1 VSSAVSGHRAII
13 EVGPGEIRRLC
24 CGASMAADADAS
36 EIRDAALHA
45 IDDRVG
51 LVEGRPVAVD
61 ALWSAALR
69 SLDCATDGAGNGTV
83 VVHPSWWSSSR
94 VGVVTRAA
102 KNMPGD
108 VSVRP
113 RSWLLSQASNADPE
127 AIVVVVEIAERL
139 VAIVGAE
146 TVGVPRG
153 VEQDLVAEE
162 VATVIGEMSSGTTAV
177 VLIDVPS
184 TVVEAPGLAAAIA
197 SEVRKSGQRAVEI
210 DATRL
215 SRLAASARTA
225 LPNQGESSQRESTSS
240 AGGVR
245 SPRLMLRGLAA
256 AAVVFAAVA
265 PVVVGASGHGVAPP
279 TTAPTTFLVEGR
291 VALTVPAYWTAQR
304 VLAGP
309 GSARVQ
315 VTSPADPEAAL
326 HVTQSPV
333 PPDETMGVTA
343 DRLQRAIGSEPDGVF
358 VDFNPSGISAG
369 RPAVTYREVRAS
381 HQVRWTVVVDGP
393 VRISIGCQSRPGGED
408 KVRDVCEQAVR
419 SAHTIR

>member
-1 VSSAVSGHRAII
+1 MSGHRAII
-13 EVGPGEIRRLC
+13 EAGPGAIRRLC
-24 CGASMAADADAS
+24 CGPSMAADTDAS
-36 EIRDAALHA
+36 EMRDAALHA

-51 LVEGRPVAVD
+51 LVDGRPVAVD

-94 VGVVTRAA
+94 VRVVTAAA
-102 KNMPGD
+102 KSMPGD
-108 VSVRP
+108 VLVRP

-127 AIVVVVEIAERL
+127 AIVVVEIGERV

-153 VEQDLVAEE
+153 AEQPPVAEK
-162 VATVIGEMSSGTTAV
+162 VATVVGEISSGTTAV
-177 VLIDVPS
+177 VLIDAPS
-184 TVVEAPGLAAAIA
+184 TVAEAPALAAVIA
-197 SEVRKSGQRAVEI
+197 SKVRNSGQRAVEI

-215 SRLAASARTA
+215 SRLAAAARSA
-225 LPNQGESSQRESTSS
+225 LPDQSESSQSESAPS
-240 AGGVR
+240 AAGLR
-245 SPRLMLRGLAA
+245 SPRPMLRGLAA
-256 AAVVFAAVA
+256 AAVVFAAVL
-265 PVVVGASGHGVAPP
+265 PVVVGAGRHGVAPP

-291 VALTVPAYWTAQR
+291 VALTVPTNWTAQR

-333 PPDETMGVTA
+333 PPDETIGVTA

-358 VDFNPSGISAG
+358 VDFDPSGISAG

-381 HQVRWTVVVDGP
+381 HQVRWTVLVDGP

-408 KVRDVCEQAVR
+408 AVRDVCEQAVR
-419 SAHTIR
+419 TAHTIR

>member
-1 VSSAVSGHRAII
+1 MSGHRAII
-13 EVGPGEIRRLC
+13 EAGPGEIRRLC
-24 CGASMAADADAS
+24 CGPSMAADANAS

-69 SLDCATDGAGNGTV
+69 SLDCATDGAGNRTV

-94 VGVVTRAA
+94 VGVVTAAA
-102 KNMPGD
+102 KSLPGD

-127 AIVVVVEIAERL
+127 AMVVVEIAERV

-146 TVGVPRG
+146 TVGVPRRVG
-153 VEQDLVAEE
+153 QCLVAEE

-184 TVVEAPGLAAAIA
+184 TVAEAPGLAAAIA
-197 SEVRKSGQRAVEI
+197 SEVRNSGRRAVEI

-225 LPNQGESSQRESTSS
+225 LPNQSESSQRQSASS

-256 AAVVFAAVA
+256 AAVVFAAVV
-265 PVVVGASGHGVAPP
+265 PVVVGAGGHGVAPP

-333 PPDETMGVTA
+333 PPDETIGVTA

-408 KVRDVCEQAVR
+408 AVRDVCEQAVR

>member
-1 VSSAVSGHRAII
+1 MSGHRAII
-13 EVGPGEIRRLC
+13 EAGPAEIRRLC
-24 CGASMAADADAS
+24 CGPSMAADANAS

-69 SLDCATDGAGNGTV
+69 SLDCATDGAGNRTV

-94 VGVVTRAA
+94 VGVVTAAA
-102 KNMPGD
+102 KSLPGD

-127 AIVVVVEIAERL
+127 AMVVVEIAERV

-146 TVGVPRG
+146 TVGVPRRVG
-153 VEQDLVAEE
+153 QGLVAEE

-184 TVVEAPGLAAAIA
+184 TVAEAPGLAAAIA
-197 SEVRKSGQRAVEI
+197 SEVRNSGQRAVEI

-225 LPNQGESSQRESTSS
+225 LPNQSESSQRQSASS

-245 SPRLMLRGLAA
+245 SLRLMLRGLAA
-256 AAVVFAAVA
+256 AAVVFAAVV
-265 PVVVGASGHGVAPP
+265 PVVVGAGGHGVAPP

-333 PPDETMGVTA
+333 PPDETIGVTA

-408 KVRDVCEQAVR
+408 AVRDVCEQAVR

>member
-1 VSSAVSGHRAII
+1 MSGHRAII
-13 EVGPGEIRRLC
+13 EAGPGEIRRLC
-24 CGASMAADADAS
+24 CGPSMAADANAS

-69 SLDCATDGAGNGTV
+69 SLDCATDGAGNRTV

-94 VGVVTRAA
+94 VGVVTAAA
-102 KNMPGD
+102 KSLPGD

-127 AIVVVVEIAERL
+127 AMVVVEIAERV

-146 TVGVPRG
+146 TVGVPRR
-153 VEQDLVAEE
+153 VEPGLVAEE

-184 TVVEAPGLAAAIA
+184 TVAEAPGLAAAIA
-197 SEVRKSGQRAVEI
+197 SEVRNSGQRAVEI

-225 LPNQGESSQRESTSS
+225 LPNQSESSQRQSASS

-256 AAVVFAAVA
+256 AAVVFAAVV
-265 PVVVGASGHGVAPP
+265 PVVVGAGGHGVAPP

-333 PPDETMGVTA
+333 PPDETIGVTA

-408 KVRDVCEQAVR
+408 AVRDVCEQAVR

>member
-1 VSSAVSGHRAII
+1 MSGHRAII
-13 EVGPGEIRRLC
+13 EAGPGEIRRLC
-24 CGASMAADADAS
+24 CGPSMAADANAS

-69 SLDCATDGAGNGTV
+69 SLDCATDGAGNRTV

-94 VGVVTRAA
+94 VGVVTAAA
-102 KNMPGD
+102 KSLPGD

-127 AIVVVVEIAERL
+127 AMVVVEIAERV

-146 TVGVPRG
+146 TVGVLRRVRQG
-153 VEQDLVAEE
+153 LVAEE

-184 TVVEAPGLAAAIA
+184 TVAEAPGLAAAIA
-197 SEVRKSGQRAVEI
+197 SEVRNSGQRAVEI

-215 SRLAASARTA
+215 SRLASSARTA
-225 LPNQGESSQRESTSS
+225 LPNQSESSQRQSASS

-256 AAVVFAAVA
+256 AAVVFAAVV
-265 PVVVGASGHGVAPP
+265 PVVVGAGGHGVAPP

-333 PPDETMGVTA
+333 PPDETIGVTA

-381 HQVRWTVVVDGP
+381 HQVRWTVLVDGP

-408 KVRDVCEQAVR
+408 AVRDVCEQAVR

>member
-1 VSSAVSGHRAII
+1 MSGHRAII

-24 CGASMAADADAS
+24 CGPSMAADADADAS

-45 IDDRVG
+45 IDDCVG

-94 VGVVTRAA
+94 VGVVTGAA
-102 KNMPGD
+102 KSMPGD

-127 AIVVVVEIAERL
+127 AMVVVEIAERV

-184 TVVEAPGLAAAIA
+184 TVAEASGLAAAIA
-197 SEVRKSGQRAVEI
+197 SEVRKSGQRAMEI
-210 DATRL
+210 DAARL

-225 LPNQGESSQRESTSS
+225 LPNRGESSQRESAAS
-240 AGGVR
+240 ARGVR
-245 SPRLMLRGLAA
+245 SPRPMLRGLAA

-265 PVVVGASGHGVAPP
+265 PVVIGAGGRGVAPP

-419 SAHTIR
+419 SAHTIS

>member
-1 VSSAVSGHRAII
+1 MSGHRAII
-13 EVGPGEIRRLC
+13 EAGPGEIRRLC
-24 CGASMAADADAS
+24 CGPSMAADANAS

-69 SLDCATDGAGNGTV
+69 SLDCATDGAGNRTV

-94 VGVVTRAA
+94 VGVVTAAA
-102 KNMPGD
+102 KSLPGD

-127 AIVVVVEIAERL
+127 AMVVVEIAERV

-146 TVGVPRG
+146 TVGVPRR
-153 VEQDLVAEE
+153 VEPGLVAEE

-184 TVVEAPGLAAAIA
+184 TVAEAPGLAAAIA
-197 SEVRKSGQRAVEI
+197 SEVRNSGRRAVEI

-225 LPNQGESSQRESTSS
+225 LPNQSESSQRQSASS

-256 AAVVFAAVA
+256 AAVVFAAVV
-265 PVVVGASGHGVAPP
+265 PVVVGAGGHGVAPP

-333 PPDETMGVTA
+333 PPDETIGVTA

-408 KVRDVCEQAVR
+408 AVRDVCEQAVR

>member
-1 VSSAVSGHRAII
+1 MSGHRAII
-13 EVGPGEIRRLC
+13 EAGPGAIRRLC
-24 CGASMAADADAS
+24 CGPGMAADTDAS

-51 LVEGRPVAVD
+51 LVDGRPVAVD

-69 SLDCATDGAGNGTV
+69 SLDCANEGAGNGTI

-94 VGVVTRAA
+94 VGVVTAAA
-102 KNMPGD
+102 KSMPGD
-108 VSVRP
+108 VLVRP

-127 AIVVVVEIAERL
+127 AMVVVEIGERV
-139 VAIVGAE
+139 VAILGAE

-153 VEQDLVAEE
+153 AEDHPVAEE
-162 VATVIGEMSSGTTAV
+162 VAAVVGEMSSGTTAV
-177 VLIDVPS
+177 VLIDAPS
-184 TVVEAPGLAAAIA
+184 TVAQAPAIA
-197 SEVRKSGQRAVEI
+197 AVIAGKVRNSGQRAVEI

-215 SRLAASARTA
+215 SRLAAAARAA
-225 LPNQGESSQRESTSS
+225 LPERSESSQRQS
-240 AGGVR
+240 APSVGGVR

-256 AAVVFAAVA
+256 AAVVFASVV
-265 PVVVGASGHGVAPP
+265 PVVVGAGRHGVAPP
-279 TTAPTTFLVEGR
+279 STAPTTFLVEGR
-291 VALTVPAYWTAQR
+291 VALTVPANWTAER

-333 PPDETMGVTA
+333 PPDETIGVTA

-393 VRISIGCQSRPGGED
+393 VRISIGCQSRPGGEEA
-408 KVRDVCEQAVR
+408 VCDVCEQAVR

>member
-1 VSSAVSGHRAII
+1 MSGHRAII
-13 EVGPGEIRRLC
+13 EAGPGEIRRLC
-24 CGASMAADADAS
+24 CGPSMAADANAS

-69 SLDCATDGAGNGTV
+69 SLDCATDGAGNRTV

-94 VGVVTRAA
+94 VGVVTAAA
-102 KNMPGD
+102 KSLPGD

-127 AIVVVVEIAERL
+127 AMVVVEIAERV

-146 TVGVPRG
+146 TVGVPRRVG
-153 VEQDLVAEE
+153 QGLVAEE

-184 TVVEAPGLAAAIA
+184 TVAEAPGLAAAIA
-197 SEVRKSGQRAVEI
+197 SEVRNSGQRAVEI

-225 LPNQGESSQRESTSS
+225 LPNQSESSQRQSASS

-256 AAVVFAAVA
+256 AAVVFAAVV
-265 PVVVGASGHGVAPP
+265 PVVVGAGGHGVAPP

-304 VLAGP
+304 VLAGS

-333 PPDETMGVTA
+333 PPDETIGVTA

-408 KVRDVCEQAVR
+408 AVRDVCEQAVR